1 VSASQAP
8 RRVSTIVCAFSGELP
23 TAWLAVFHRFE
34 RRVKKERLRIRV
46 RVFALETL
54 PDEFDVL
61 VVPPEL
67 ADRARA
73 IAGDARVVVT
83 TRGDA
88 PAAAEDLVR
97 EILEGRS
104 LYADPVRP
112 GDPKI
117 VTHRGM
123 EEL

>member
-1 VSASQAP
+1 V
-8 RRVSTIVCAFSGELP
+8 RTIVCAFSGELP

-34 RRVKKERLRIRV
+34 RRIQKEHLRVRV
-46 RVFALETL
+46 RVFALDAL
-54 PDEFDVL
+54 PEQFEVL
-61 VVPPEL
+61 IVPPEL
-67 ADRARA
+67 AERARA
-73 IAGDARVVVT
+73 VAPEARIVAT
-83 TRGDA
+83 TRA
-88 PAAAEDLVR
+88 EAAAADDLVR